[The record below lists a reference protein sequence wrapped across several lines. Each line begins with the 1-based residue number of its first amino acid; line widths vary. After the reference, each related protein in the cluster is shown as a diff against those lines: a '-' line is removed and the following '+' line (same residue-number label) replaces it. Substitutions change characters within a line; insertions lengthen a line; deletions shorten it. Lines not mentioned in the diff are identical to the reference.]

1 MSIMPLKSYEH
12 CCSTIQALAS
22 LGKIQGVIPLLH
34 GPQPCLYQNQVGSM
48 SCRPAQLI
56 TAGTL
61 INKSNVIFGGEE
73 NLKQQVRN
81 IYAKYKP
88 RVVVIIN
95 TCVPQLIGEDVE
107 GVITEL
113 AEELPE
119 LTVATCKSGFNY
131 PRSMPIGS
139 DTSWAALVDGF
150 PVKEK
155 VPGSIGIVG
164 RAGQDAGNMASVD
177 ILLKKSGLT
186 TFLFPAPHIDELEK
200 IACAD
205 TLYPIHITPHL
216 TCKRI
221 KERFG
226 TEAHF
231 IEIPVGMEGT
241 SNFFR
246 AVADREKNQRLH
258 DLVDQE
264 EKRVRPEFER
274 IKATFAGKGVR
285 MLLVTGPAN
294 EVSIGKIMAEFG
306 AEVFVVPCMRTKF
319 YQQEKRIMQDRYGV
333 TFIEEDFDTLDDL
346 IAEIKPTVVSAEF
359 QAQVETART
368 FIPTIINMIYLCEYG
383 YDYALDLGS
392 NFFKTL
398 KQPVYE
404 KWQGLMARYGG

>member
-1 MSIMPLKSYEH
+1 MPLKSYEH
-12 CCSTIQALAS
+12 CCSTVQALAS

-34 GPQPCLYQNQVGSM
+34 GPQPCLYQNQVASM
-48 SCRPAQLI
+48 TCRPAQLI

-88 RVVVIIN
+88 RMIVIIS

-113 AEELPE
+113 AEEIPE
-119 LTVATCKSGFNY
+119 LTVATCKTGFNY
-131 PRSMPIGS
+131 PRSMPLGS
-139 DTSWAALVDGF
+139 DAAWATLVDSF
-150 PVKEK
+150 KARDK
-155 VPGSIGIVG
+155 ITGSVGIVG
-164 RAGQDAGNMASVD
+164 RTGQDAGNMAAID
-177 ILLKKSGLT
+177 ILLKKAGMV

-200 IACAD
+200 IVCAQ

-216 TCKRI
+216 TCKRL

-226 TEAHF
+226 TESHF
-231 IEIPVGMEGT
+231 VEIPVGMEGT
-241 SNFFR
+241 SHFFR

-258 DLVDQE
+258 DLVDEE
-264 EKRVRPEFER
+264 EKRVRPEFDLV
-274 IKATFAGKGVR
+274 KTSFAKNRVR

-306 AEVFVVPCMRTKF
+306 AEVFVVPAMRNKF
-319 YQQEKRIMQDRYGV
+319 YQQEKRVMQERYGV
-333 TFIEEDFDTLDDL
+333 TFIEDDFDTLGDL
-346 IAEIKPTVVSAEF
+346 IAEIKPTVISAEF
-359 QAQVETART
+359 QAQVETVRT
-368 FIPTIINMIYLCEYG
+368 FIPTIINMSYLCEYG
-383 YDYALDLGS
+383 YDYALDLGM
-392 NFFKTL
+392 NFFKTI
-398 KQPVYE
+398 KQPVYQ

>member
-1 MSIMPLKSYEH
+1 MPLKSYEH

-73 NLKQQVRN
+73 HLKQQVRN
-81 IYAKYKP
+81 LYAKYKP
-88 RVVVIIN
+88 RVIVIIN

-113 AEELPE
+113 AEEIPE
-119 LTVATCKSGFNY
+119 LTVATCKTGFNY
-131 PRSMPIGS
+131 PRSMPVGS
-139 DTSWAALVDGF
+139 DAAWAALVDGF
-150 PVKEK
+150 KAKEK

-177 ILLKKSGLT
+177 ILLKKAGLT

-200 IACAD
+200 IVCAH

-216 TCKRI
+216 TCKRL

-226 TEAHF
+226 TESHF
-231 IEIPVGMEGT
+231 VEIPVGMEGT

-258 DLVDQE
+258 DLVDEE

-319 YQQEKRIMQDRYGV
+319 YQQEKRIMEERYGV
-333 TFIEEDFDTLDDL
+333 TFIEDDFDTLDDL
-346 IAEIKPTVVSAEF
+346 IDEIKPTVVSAEF

-368 FIPTIINMIYLCEYG
+368 FIPTIINMVYLCEYG
-383 YDYALDLGS
+383 YDYALDLGV
-392 NFFKTL
+392 NFFKTI
-398 KQPVYE
+398 KEPVYH
-404 KWQGLMARYGG
+404 KWQQLMAQYGG

>member
-1 MSIMPLKSYEH
+1 MPLKSYEH

-226 TEAHF
+226 TDAHF

-333 TFIEEDFDTLDDL
+333 TFIEEDFDTLEDL

-359 QAQVETART
+359 QAQVETSRT
-368 FIPTIINMIYLCEYG
+368 FIPTIINMVYLCEYG

-404 KWQGLMARYGG
+404 KWQRLMARYGG